1 MQTQRFRNRER
12 GFTLVE
18 LMVVIVILGGLIAI
32 VGPNIWQA
40 MGEGQRGQAETQM
53 SNIAQSVNMYM
64 LQNRGKLPN
73 DLDELTQEN
82 PSSGEPYIE
91 RIPRDPWDGRY
102 ELKQLDK
109 RKFEILCAGAD
120 EQMGTEDDIVWPK
133 PEEE

>member
-1 MQTQRFRNRER
+1 MQTQHFRNREN

-32 VGPNIWQA
+32 VGPNIWRA
-40 MGEGQRGQAETQM
+40 MGEGQKGQAETQM
-53 SNIAQSVNMYM
+53 NNIAQAVEMYM
-64 LQNRGKLPN
+64 LSNRGKLPN
-73 DLDELTQEN
+73 DLEELTQED
-82 PSSGEPYIE
+82 PGTGEPYMA

-109 RKFEILCAGAD
+109 RKFEIICAGPD

-133 PEEE
+133 PEDD